1 MLFNATLTEAQ
12 AAAVPLDPTADR
24 SSNAYFAR
32 CHSKNLDICDA
43 CSPPENQAYVEQSV
57 EPVTAP

>member
-12 AAAVPLDPTADR
+12 ATAVPLDPTADR

-32 CHSKNLDICDA
+32 CLLATRKSSLRRAKR
-43 CSPPENQAYVEQSV
+43 
-57 EPVTAP
+57 